1 MKGTI
6 GVKFQG
12 SINLDF
18 FKKRGKEVN
27 HMKTKATISFTGSQE
42 IDVEFDDADSFA
54 EYTADTFFNQL
65 PPDMKVHDW
74 EIVDGFPE
82 E

>member
-1 MKGTI
+1 
-6 GVKFQG
+6 
-12 SINLDF
+12 
-18 FKKRGKEVN
+18 
-27 HMKTKATISFTGSQE
+27 MKTKATISFTGSQE
-42 IDVEFDDADSFA
+42 IDVEFVDADSFA

>member
-1 MKGTI
+1 MK
-6 GVKFQG
+6 
-12 SINLDF
+12 S
-18 FKKRGKEVN
+18 
-27 HMKTKATISFTGSQE
+27 KATISFTGYQD
-42 IDVEFDDADSFA
+42 IDVEFDDADSFHEA
-54 EYTADTFFNQL
+54 AVDALLSQL